1 MRETVYCPSCKQTVW
16 KDDVNSCWDEK
27 ARANDQ
33 AVRDA
38 EQLVLDRAVGFVEM
52 LKYYDD
58 TLSRYGENV
67 AKQFQE
73 QITKG
78 AEDNLRTAVADLF
91 AAEAAA

>member
-1 MRETVYCPSCKQTVW
+1 MTR
-16 KDDVNSCWDEK
+16 DESK
-27 ARANDQ
+27 VQ
-33 AVRDA
+33 DA
-38 EQLVLDRAVGFVEM
+38 EQVVLDRAVGFVEM

-78 AEDNLRTAVADLF
+78 AEDNLRAAVAALL